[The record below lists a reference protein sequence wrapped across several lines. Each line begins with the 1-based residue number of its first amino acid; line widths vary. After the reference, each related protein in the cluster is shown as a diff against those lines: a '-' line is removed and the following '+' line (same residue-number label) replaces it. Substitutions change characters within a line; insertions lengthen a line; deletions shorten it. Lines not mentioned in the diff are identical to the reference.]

1 MNTKFL
7 KNMKKILSEYKVSIG
22 DINYGGHMGND
33 KALQVF
39 HDARI
44 NFLEQLGYSEL
55 NMGNNIVIIVVE
67 ANVKYKKEVFLHD
80 ILETEVW
87 VSKIDGL
94 KWTISYDSKR
104 KNDGKI
110 VLTGSTVMFC
120 YNYKHKKITKIP
132 GDFLVKI
139 NNA

>member
-1 MNTKFL
+1 
-7 KNMKKILSEYKVSIG
+7 MKKILSEYTVGIG

-55 NMGNNIVIIVVE
+55 NMGNNIAVIVVE
-67 ANVKYKKEVFLHD
+67 ANVKYKQEVFLHD

-94 KWTISYDSKR
+94 KWTISYDTKR
-104 KNDGKI
+104 KNEGKI

-120 YNYKHKKITKIP
+120 YDYKCKKIAKIP
-132 GDFLVKI
+132 EDFLAK
-139 NNA
+139 ASFE

>member
-1 MNTKFL
+1 
-7 KNMKKILSEYKVSIG
+7 MKKVLSEYQVGIG

-44 NFLEQLGYSEL
+44 NFLKELGYTEL
-55 NMGNNIVIIVVE
+55 DMGNGVAVIIVE
-67 ANVKYKKEVFLHD
+67 ANVKYKQEVFLHD
-80 ILETEVW
+80 ILETVVW

-94 KWTISYDSKR
+94 KWTISYDTKR

-110 VLTGSTVMFC
+110 VLTGSTLMFC
-120 YNYKHKKITKIP
+120 YDYHRKKITKIP
-132 GDFLVKI
+132 GDFLAKVSDS
-139 NNA
+139 

>member
-1 MNTKFL
+1 
-7 KNMKKILSEYKVSIG
+7 MKKILSEYKVGIG

-55 NMGNNIVIIVVE
+55 NMGDNIVVIVVE

-80 ILETEVW
+80 ILETVVW

-94 KWTISYDSKR
+94 KWTISYDTKR
-104 KNDGKI
+104 KNDNKI

-120 YNYKHKKITKIP
+120 YDYHRKKIDKIP
-132 GDFLVKI
+132 EDFLAKI
-139 NNA
+139 SGE

>member
-1 MNTKFL
+1 
-7 KNMKKILSEYKVSIG
+7 MKKIISEYQVGIG

-44 NFLEQLGYSEL
+44 NFLKELGYTEL
-55 NMGNNIVIIVVE
+55 DMGNGVAVIIVE
-67 ANVKYKKEVFLHD
+67 ANVKYKQEILLHD

-104 KNDGKI
+104 KKDDKI

-120 YNYKHKKITKIP
+120 YDYHRKKITKIP
-132 GDFLVKI
+132 GDFLAKVSVE
-139 NNA
+139 